1 MTLMGWRGAG
11 GGGAAS
17 TGWYYFAGGLLM
29 ILGGLGEW
37 ILGNTFPFVVF
48 CSFGAFWL
56 GFAATLQPFY
66 NAYGAYADPNVAG
79 STGLESIG
87 YNVGLAYFLIM
98 MSILC
103 LVYLIC
109 SIRTNLIFFLIF
121 FTLVPAFS
129 LLAGSYLQAANGRA
143 ALAAK
148 LAEASGAFCF
158 VTCLCGWYI
167 FLAIMLASVDFPL
180 DLPLV
185 DLSSVISGASE
196 KRANR
201 GIGLEFVRQLA
212 AKPSNTIIAG
222 VRSKS
227 GDISELEGLNSNSNI
242 HIIECDVSSL
252 DSLSSIEFR
261 VAEILTKTGASLDFL
276 FNVAG
281 INATSTTD
289 TSLTLNP
296 KRLNEH
302 MQTNVLGPA
311 KIVESLRKYLARGA
325 TVLNMSSGLGSL
337 TVATDVTKCCTYS
350 MSKAALNMLTLHQAK
365 DLKAHGVKVICMDP
379 GWVKTRMGGK
389 GAVIEA
395 KVSVESMLD
404 VVTGLKDIDSGKFYR
419 YDGAPVPW

>member
-1 MTLMGWRGAG
+1 M
-11 GGGAAS
+11 
-17 TGWYYFAGGLLM
+17 
-29 ILGGLGEW
+29 
-37 ILGNTFPFVVF
+37 
-48 CSFGAFWL
+48 
-56 GFAATLQPFY
+56 AT
-66 NAYGAYADPNVAG
+66 
-79 STGLESIG
+79 
-87 YNVGLAYFLIM
+87 YFL
-98 MSILC
+98 
-103 LVYLIC
+103 
-109 SIRTNLIFFLIF
+109 T
-121 FTLVPAFS
+121 
-129 LLAGSYLQAANGRA
+129 G
-143 ALAAK
+143 
-148 LAEASGAFCF
+148 
-158 VTCLCGWYI
+158 
-167 FLAIMLASVDFPL
+167 
-180 DLPLV
+180 
-185 DLSSVISGASE
+185 
-196 KRANR
+196 ANR

-227 GDISELEGLNSNSNI
+227 GDISELESLNNNSNI

-276 FNVAG
+276 FNIAG
-281 INATSTTD
+281 INATSTD
-289 TSLTLNP
+289 TSLTLDS
-296 KRLNEH
+296 KSLNEH

-365 DLKAHGVKVICMDP
+365 DLKANGVKVICMDP

-389 GAVIEA
+389 GAMIEA

-404 VVTGLKDIDSGKFYR
+404 VVAGLKESDSGKFYR

>member
-1 MTLMGWRGAG
+1 M
-11 GGGAAS
+11 
-17 TGWYYFAGGLLM
+17 
-29 ILGGLGEW
+29 
-37 ILGNTFPFVVF
+37 
-48 CSFGAFWL
+48 
-56 GFAATLQPFY
+56 AT
-66 NAYGAYADPNVAG
+66 
-79 STGLESIG
+79 
-87 YNVGLAYFLIM
+87 YFL
-98 MSILC
+98 
-103 LVYLIC
+103 
-109 SIRTNLIFFLIF
+109 T
-121 FTLVPAFS
+121 
-129 LLAGSYLQAANGRA
+129 G
-143 ALAAK
+143 
-148 LAEASGAFCF
+148 
-158 VTCLCGWYI
+158 
-167 FLAIMLASVDFPL
+167 
-180 DLPLV
+180 
-185 DLSSVISGASE
+185 
-196 KRANR
+196 ANR

-227 GDISELEGLNSNSNI
+227 GDISELESLNSNSNI

-281 INATSTTD
+281 INATSAD
-289 TSLTLNP
+289 TSLTLDS
-296 KRLNEH
+296 KSLNEH

-365 DLKAHGVKVICMDP
+365 DLKANGVKVICMDP

-389 GAVIEA
+389 GAMIEA

-404 VVTGLKDIDSGKFYR
+404 VVAGLKESDSGKFYR